1 MILRK
6 PYKFL
11 IKHFRFIHLILALL
25 STYLLTKTYSLWN
38 FFKEYVNSSSPIVP
52 SGTSNEYFSGSMILA
67 CILVVV
73 GSIIILVLMRMKK
86 KPVIYYIVS
95 IISYLLIIFVYI
107 YDINSIKQLEVSAL
121 DMRIIGLLRDFTQI
135 SFIIQV
141 ITTIVFYIRAVGF
154 NIKKFDFVS
163 DLKLETDEKDNEEF
177 EFELTFNKDKAK
189 RNFKKRIRNLRINY
203 LENKFI
209 INVFSLIVILVIT
222 GLFLLN
228 KFVFN
233 KVYKEGHVFNVSN
246 YSLQI
251 TDSYITNTDYK
262 NDKISDNYLV
272 IVKFNITKYSNIKDK
287 VKFNKAGVLLNV
299 GKVHFNPIT
308 KYSDLL
314 LDFGTTYTSQ
324 NIVPESQEFI
334 LVFEVPEKYKNKKM
348 ILSYDDTFDSYKIK
362 LSPEKFN
369 KKEEINKVELNK
381 KITIKNTIFDNL
393 SIKINSY
400 ELKDKIGNNYKYCA
414 SESNCYDSKE
424 YITPTYDDNYD
435 KAILSINANVSIDK
449 KVNKNLSDFNGIV
462 ERFGIIKYTLDGK
475 EKEMRTQVK
484 AAYPTKDSSSDL
496 YYFQVYKEII
506 NADKISLVLSMRNSK
521 YEFILK

>member
-1 MILRK
+1 MVLRK

-86 KPVIYYIVS
+86 KPVMYYLVS

-177 EFELTFNKDKAK
+177 EFEVTFNKDKAR

-233 KVYKEGHVFNVSN
+233 KVYKEGHTFNLAQST
-246 YSLQI
+246 LQI
-251 TDSYITNTDYK
+251 TDSYVTNIDYK

-272 IVKFNITKYSNIKDK
+272 IVKFNTTKYSNIKDK
-287 VKFNKAGVLLNV
+287 VKFKSAGVLLNI

-308 KYSDLL
+308 KYADNL
-314 LDFGTTYTSQ
+314 LDFGTTYTTQ
-324 NIVPESQEFI
+324 NIVPEKQEFI
-334 LVFEVPEKYKNKKM
+334 LTFEIPEKYKNKKM
-348 ILSYDDTFDSYKIK
+348 ILSYVDTFDKYNIK
-362 LSPEKFN
+362 LSPKSFN
-369 KKEEINKVELNK
+369 RKGENITTELNEK
-381 KITIKNTIFDNL
+381 VTIKNTLFDNL
-393 SIKINSY
+393 SIQINSY
-400 ELKDKIGNNYKYCA
+400 ELKDKVSASYKYCA
-414 SESNCYDSKE
+414 SKSDCYDSKE

-435 KAILSINANVSIDK
+435 KAILKLNANVTLDK
-449 KVNKNLSDFNGIV
+449 GINKNLSNFTGIV
-462 ERFGIIKYTLDGK
+462 ERFGVIKYTLDGK
-475 EKEMRTQVK
+475 EKEMKTQIK
-484 AAYPTKDSSSDL
+484 EAPTTKTTSNEI

-506 NADKISLVLSMRNSK
+506 NADKISLILSMRNSK